1 MKTPKT
7 FLTLIA
13 VTFLSFL
20 TGCSDQITSS
30 GDASLKNTEIMQ
42 PSLEAGN
49 PLQQPVHRIQL
60 TLRAHR
66 TYKFVATQIGFINF
80 TSVDIN
86 ISNYPDA
93 DNLTADCRNIFVYG
107 SNGVE
112 FPLSCHSSGF
122 DAKEIVIEN
131 LSSKTVTLDV
141 LLKGTRFSAV
151 VPTQNE

>member
-20 TGCSDQITSS
+20 TSCSDQITSS
-30 GDASLKNTEIMQ
+30 GDASFKNTEIMQ
-42 PSLEAGN
+42 PSLEAGI

-60 TLRAHR
+60 TLKAFR
-66 TYKFVATQIGFINF
+66 THKFVAPQIGFINF

-86 ISNYPDA
+86 LSNYADA
-93 DNLTADCRNIFVYG
+93 DYLKADCRNIFVYG
-107 SNGVE
+107 SNGAE

-131 LSSKTVTLDV
+131 LSMKTVTLDV

-151 VPTQNE
+151 VTTQNE